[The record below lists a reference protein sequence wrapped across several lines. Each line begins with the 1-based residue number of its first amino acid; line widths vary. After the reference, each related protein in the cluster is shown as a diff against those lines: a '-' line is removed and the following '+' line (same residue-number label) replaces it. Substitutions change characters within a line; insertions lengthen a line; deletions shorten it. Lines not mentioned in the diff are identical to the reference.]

1 MTPNVGAL
9 AEVDEST
16 LLPALRAGDEG
27 AFQRLTDRYRWE
39 LLVHCYRIP
48 RSTTGCPIVERPA

>member
-1 MTPNVGAL
+1 MAPSAGAL

-27 AFQRLTDRYRWE
+27 AFQRLTAALSE
-39 LLVHCYRIP
+39 AG
-48 RSTTGCPIVERPA
+48 SNRPLNHAGAVTE